1 MPTPQKKALLV
12 SMPFGALDRPAL
24 GISLLKAILCRRG
37 IPCDVRYLN
46 FEFADVIGPSEYHWL
61 SNDLPYTAFAGDWAF
76 TESLYGKRPEAT
88 QAYLN
93 EVLIGTWRTPLQDI
107 QRILRVKA
115 LTHRFLQHA
124 LRSVPWYE
132 YGIVG
137 FTSTFEQNIA
147 SLSMARLLKSRHP
160 DIRTVFGGA
169 NWEGEMGLELH
180 RQFPFVDYVCSGESD
195 ESFPQLVE
203 TLLADDLPAEK
214 EISIPGIVYR
224 RGGESVYTGQAPL
237 VRDMDA
243 LPYPDFSDY
252 FENLMRDGESDM
264 AAPLLLL
271 ETSRGCWWGAKSHCT
286 FCGLN
291 GGAMGFRRKSD
302 ARALREILDLSDL
315 WGVRT
320 IHFADNILDMGYF
333 QGMLPQLAAAGRNL
347 DLFYEVKANLTS
359 EQVRLL
365 AGAGVRHIQPGI
377 ESLSDHVL
385 ALMKK
390 GVTGLRNV
398 QLLKWCK
405 QYGIEVDWNILYGFP
420 GETRQDYETILRM
433 LPAIRF
439 LQAPTV
445 IGPLRLDR
453 FSPYFDHAAESGLI
467 NLRPMASYRHLYPFP
482 VESLSRIAYYF
493 EFDYVPDKD
502 PRGFADELIAHT
514 ENWIRN
520 PDSGEL
526 RSVQLPNHGLALVD
540 TRSGAAH
547 RTIRLD
553 AEDGAAYAYCDEPRT
568 PPQIVKHLCDEF
580 PDRPFHEDDLV
591 GFLTSLTENRLMV
604 TDGKRYLSMAIPVA
618 SIGGDSLRTEA
629 ADALAAPLPS

>member
-37 IPCDVRYLN
+37 IACDVRYLN
-46 FEFADVIGPSEYHWL
+46 FEFADLIGPSEYRWL
-61 SNDLPYTAFAGDWAF
+61 SSDLPYTAFAGDWAF

-93 EVLIGTWRTPLQDI
+93 EVLIDTWRTPLQHI
-107 QRILRVKA
+107 QRILRIKA

-132 YGIVG
+132 YGLVG

-147 SLSMARLLKSRHP
+147 SLSLARLLKSRYP
-160 DIRTVFGGA
+160 GLRTVFGGA

-195 ESFPQLVE
+195 ESFPQLAE
-203 TLLADDLPAEK
+203 TLLADDSSAET

-224 RGGESVYTGQAPL
+224 RGGESISTGQAPL

-420 GETRQDYETILRM
+420 GETRQDYETMLRM

-453 FSPYFDHAAESGLI
+453 FSPYFDHAAENGLV
-467 NLRPMASYRHLYPFP
+467 NLRPMASYKHLYPFP
-482 VESLSRIAYYF
+482 VASLSRIAYYF

-520 PDSGEL
+520 PENGEL
-526 RSVQLPNHGLALVD
+526 RSVQLPNRGLALVD

-547 RTIRLD
+547 RTVRLD

-568 PPQIVKHLCDEF
+568 PPQIVKHLSAEF
-580 PDRPFHEDDLV
+580 PGRPFHEDDLV
-591 GFLTSLTENRLMV
+591 GFLTSLTDNRLMV
-604 TDGKRYLSMAIPVA
+604 TDGKRYLSMAIPA
-618 SIGGDSLRTEA
+618 APLGGDSLRTGPAEA
-629 ADALAAPLPS
+629 VAAPLPA